1 MGIFIYIYLTQV
13 IFRSADSFEKVLDL
27 VNTMSF
33 DDKSRLLDLLK
44 QDLLVNASAAIS
56 GLI

>member
-33 DDKSRLLDLLK
+33 DDKSKLLDLLK

>member
-44 QDLLVNASAAIS
+44 QDLLVNAGAAIS